1 MQDYPH
7 HYLAGAS
14 ATATSNVDVT
24 SPGLAS
30 IETSSPP
37 QFGGPE
43 DLWSPETMLVAS
55 VANCLILTFRAVARA
70 SKIDW
75 VSLECDVDGTLEK
88 VERVTQFT
96 NFIVKAR
103 LVVPP
108 GTNEAKAMKML
119 EKSER
124 VCLITNSMKADSHL
138 EAEVIVAEQD
148 PG

>member
-14 ATATSNVDVT
+14 ATAASNVTVT
-24 SPGLAS
+24 SPGLES
-30 IETSSPP
+30 LETVSPP
-37 QFGGPE
+37 EFGGPGG
-43 DLWSPETMLVAS
+43 LWSPETLLVAA
-55 VANCLILTFRAVARA
+55 VANCFILTFRAVARA
-70 SKIDW
+70 AKIDW

-88 VERVTQFT
+88 VDRVTLFT
-96 NFIVKAR
+96 EFRVRAR
-103 LVVPP
+103 LVAAP

-138 EAEVIVAEQD
+138 EAEVVIVEED
-148 PG
+148 LS